1 MNPFWLFLVL
11 GVGLLVVELLVFQF
25 TTFWL
30 FFVGL
35 GALAAAL
42 FAWLVADASYLAT
55 TMVFLLAS
63 AIVTAV
69 FYRPLRNMQKQ
80 PSGIEDNN
88 AIGHSVTVTKS
99 ISADQPGEVTW
110 SGSNWQAELA
120 DNDDDTIVAGA
131 RAVVVAV
138 EGIRLLVES
147 PGS

>member
-1 MNPFWLFLVL
+1 MSPFWLFLIA

-35 GALAAAL
+35 GALVAAL
-42 FAWLVADASYLAT
+42 FAWLVPSASYLVS
-55 TMVFLLAS
+55 TMVFVVAS

-69 FYRPLRNMQKQ
+69 FYRPLRNMQKES
-80 PSGIEDNN
+80 SGIEDNN
-88 AIGHSVTVTKS
+88 AIGHKVTVTKS

-120 DNDDDTIVAGA
+120 DINDDPINAGD

-147 PGS
+147 Q